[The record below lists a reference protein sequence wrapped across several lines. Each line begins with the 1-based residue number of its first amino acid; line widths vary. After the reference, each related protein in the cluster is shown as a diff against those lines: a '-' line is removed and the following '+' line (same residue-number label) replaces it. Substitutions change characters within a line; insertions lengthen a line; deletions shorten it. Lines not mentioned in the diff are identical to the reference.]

1 MEAKDARMQEYLS
14 QVKRLPSNFDPF
26 SLSHVFRSENTHAD
40 SLATL
45 ATTSAGSLPLII
57 LVEHQDRANKVAKG
71 MVHIHEVRVGPSW
84 MDLIVRF
91 LKDDIL
97 PEEKLE
103 VEKI

>member
-1 MEAKDARMQEYLS
+1 MQSDFNL
-14 QVKRLPSNFDPF
+14 F
-26 SLSHVFRSENTHAD
+26 SLSHVSRSENTRAD

-45 ATTSAGSLPLII
+45 ATTSTGSLPRII